1 MKKILTKD
9 KIKEEVLK
17 LAQTLNRIPVCSDYG
32 NKNNTICWCS
42 IFKYYESSRELYNE
56 LKLYKH
62 YKPKEIKREKK
73 YISNDEKI
81 IAKQKLIN
89 YLKTLDKRP
98 TWVELNKVEGLP
110 SMTWYNKHIEN
121 VSNILNKYFNKTLT
135 KEDMKERYKKLKETL
150 GRIPTR
156 QEMSYN
162 MRMEK
167 KCGKWCDFIKDMG
180 DTPVRDTYSK
190 KKLINIL
197 KNFHTM
203 TGKIPDSTDIIK
215 PNSKV
220 FQNEFGSWNNA
231 LQEAGF
237 EVNQRT
243 YIADDKHVCNSKMEL
258 YIDNLLNKL
267 NIKHTKETKYPKDE
281 KYNKHE
287 KKRCDWK
294 IDDTY
299 VEYLGCLT
307 HNDPIVRRKYRKSM
321 NEKAMM
327 CIENGWNF
335 IHITPDKLINIRNDI
350 ISEFRGN

>member
-1 MKKILTKD
+1 MYL
-9 KIKEEVLK
+9 KEDV
-17 LAQTLNRIPVCSDYG
+17 I
-32 NKNNTICWCS
+32 
-42 IFKYYESSRELYNE
+42 
-56 LKLYKH
+56 
-62 YKPKEIKREKK
+62 KEIKYVRDKIGKMPTKLEFDQHTRNVKSNTIAHNFGWKK
-73 YISNDEKI
+73 LLKELGYDYARIKI
-81 IAKQKLIN
+81 TKEDIRFAYKKAKQILKRTPTKKEVGIHGRFAGTMVN
-89 YLKTLDKRP
+89 HVFGDYKTLCHEFGDKP
-98 TWVELNKVEGLP
+98 H
-110 SMTWYNKHIEN
+110 YN
-121 VSNILNKYFNKTLT
+121 VVD
-135 KEDMKERYKKLKETL
+135 KEDMKERYEKLKETL

-267 NIKHTKETKYPKDE
+267 NIKHKKETKYPKDE